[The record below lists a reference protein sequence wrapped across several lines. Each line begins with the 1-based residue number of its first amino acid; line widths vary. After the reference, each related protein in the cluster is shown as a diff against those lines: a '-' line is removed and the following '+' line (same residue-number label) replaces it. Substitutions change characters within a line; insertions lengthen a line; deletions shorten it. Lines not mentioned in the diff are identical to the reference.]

1 MLSRYSGCENYGMST
16 AKVNDKVKVHYT
28 GKLTSGEVF
37 DSSLEREPI
46 EFVLGAGQMIP
57 GFDQGVQGMAL
68 NEKKTLNIPAEEAY
82 GESNPALIQT
92 LERTQLPEDLKPEV
106 GQTLVAGSPEGQEMH
121 VQVTDVS
128 ELTITIDANHPLAG
142 KELVFDIE
150 LMEIGS

>member
-1 MLSRYSGCENYGMST
+1 MST

-57 GFDQGVQGMAL
+57 GFDQGVLGMAL

-92 LERTQLPEDLKPEV
+92 LDRAQLPADLKPEV

-121 VQVTDVS
+121 VQVTDVT
-128 ELTITIDANHPLAG
+128 EKTITIDANHPLAG